1 MGKELEYKLRV
12 ADRAALDA
20 ILADGEVAALAV
32 EPWRSTRMKTTYFD
46 TPDRRLAQ
54 LRWMLRRRMEGEES
68 VVCLKTPENEAHV
81 RGEWQILSDAVD
93 DAAIEGLLAQGAPQE
108 LRTLCGKAPL
118 LPVCGAEFLRRS
130 TMLVFPDASRAEL
143 AGDCGILHGA
153 AEQLPFTEL
162 ELELY
167 SGSPEEML
175 ALVQRLSARYGL
187 CEEPLSKAARA
198 MQLA

>member
-12 ADRAALDA
+12 ADSAALDA
-20 ILADGEVAALAV
+20 ILADGEIASLAV

-54 LRWMLRRRMEGEES
+54 VRWMLRRRMEGEES

-81 RGEWQILSDAVD
+81 RGEWQILSNAVD
-93 DAAIEGLLAQGAPQE
+93 DAAIDGLLSQGAPQE
-108 LRTLCGKAPL
+108 LRALCGKAPL

-153 AEQLPFTEL
+153 AERLPFTEL

-167 SGSPEEML
+167 EGSPEETL

-187 CEEPLSKAARA
+187 CEESRSKAARA

>member
-12 ADRAALDA
+12 ADSTALDA

-32 EPWRSTRMKTTYFD
+32 APWHETQMKTTYFD
-46 TPDRRLAQ
+46 TPDRRFAR
-54 LRWMLRRRMEGEES
+54 LRWMLRRRMEGEKS

-81 RGEWQILSDAVD
+81 RGEWQIMSDAVD
-93 DAAIEGLLAQGAPQE
+93 GAAIEGLLAQGAPQE
-108 LRTLCGKAPL
+108 LREVCEKTPL
-118 LPVCGAEFLRRS
+118 LPVCGAEFLRKS
-130 TMLVFPDASRAEL
+130 VMLAFSDGSRTEL

-153 AEQLPFTEL
+153 TQKLPFTEL

-167 SGSPEEML
+167 DGSPNEML
-175 ALVQRLSARYGL
+175 ALVRRLSARYGL

-198 MQLA
+198 TQLP